1 MVAASEFVAFVVL
14 MVVLAESET
23 GYNGEVVIDLRC
35 VWHGQSRGGQMKPD
49 ISRRQAAKMFVER
62 WTRRRGS
69 EKGGDAIAT
78 SASHRW

>member
-1 MVAASEFVAFVVL
+1 
-14 MVVLAESET
+14 
-23 GYNGEVVIDLRC
+23 
-35 VWHGQSRGGQMKPD
+35 MKPD

-62 WTRRRGS
+62 WTYRRGS